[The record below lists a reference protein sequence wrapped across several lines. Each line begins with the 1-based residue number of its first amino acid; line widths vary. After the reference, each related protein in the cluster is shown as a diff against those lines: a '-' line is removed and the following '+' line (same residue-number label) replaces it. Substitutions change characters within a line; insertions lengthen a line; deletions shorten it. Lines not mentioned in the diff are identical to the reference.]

1 MHNPSCSVVFVGIL
15 GILGCGARGQ
25 AASTPPADS
34 APAAAAIPTTQD
46 SVPQG
51 PRAPTWI
58 SVDSAGHSVT
68 LTLETAAGGPGS
80 SALIN
85 GYRNG
90 GVRVVVPLGWTV
102 RWAWRNGDST
112 AHSLVVMVQR
122 EKIPLEG
129 GRPAFSNAMTKEVTA
144 GLSPGQTDQT
154 TFEADEAGWYWLLC
168 GVPDHA
174 LKGEWIELRV
184 DREAKTAGITIKA
197 GGQG

>member
-1 MHNPSCSVVFVGIL
+1 MHNLSAIVFVAVL
-15 GILGCGARGQ
+15 GIPGCGGRGQ
-25 AASTPPADS
+25 AASSPPPDA
-34 APAAAAIPTTQD
+34 APAAAAPPRIQD

-51 PRAPTWI
+51 PPAPTWI
-58 SVDSAGHSVT
+58 SVDSAGRSVT
-68 LTLETAAGGPGS
+68 LRLETAAGVPGS

-102 RWAWRNGDST
+102 KWTWRNGDST
-112 AHSLVVMVQR
+112 AHSLMVMVQR

-129 GRPAFSNAMTKEVTA
+129 GRPAFSNAMTREVTA

-168 GVPDHA
+168 GVPEHA

-184 DREAKTAGITIKA
+184 DPDAKTGGITLKSGA
-197 GGQG
+197 QG

>member
-1 MHNPSCSVVFVGIL
+1 MHIQRDRAVFVAAL
-15 GILGCGARGQ
+15 GMLGCGGRTQVG
-25 AASTPPADS
+25 SLPPADS
-34 APAAAAIPTTQD
+34 TRVAAAATPSVQD
-46 SVPQG
+46 SVPLHQ
-51 PRAPTWI
+51 PAPTWI
-58 SVDSAGHSVT
+58 SVDSAGRSLT
-68 LTLETAAGGPGS
+68 LTLETAAGPGS

-102 RWAWRNGDST
+102 RWTWRNGDST
-112 AHSLVVMVQR
+112 AHSLLVMLQR

-144 GLSPGQTDQT
+144 GLPPGQTDQT

-168 GVPDHA
+168 GVPGHA

-184 DREAKTAGITIKA
+184 DPDAKT
-197 GGQG
+197 GGLTVKSGAQG

>member
-1 MHNPSCSVVFVGIL
+1 MHNPSRALLFVAVL
-15 GILGCGARGQ
+15 GLLGCGGRGQ
-25 AASTPPADS
+25 AASTPPADP
-34 APAAAAIPTTQD
+34 APAAAATPSVQD
-46 SVPQG
+46 TVSPG
-51 PRAPTWI
+51 APAPTWI
-58 SVDSAGHSVT
+58 SVDSVGRSVT
-68 LTLETAAGGPGS
+68 LTLEAAAGGPGS

-102 RWAWRNGDST
+102 RWTWRNGDST
-112 AHSLVVMVQR
+112 AHSLVAMVQR

-129 GRPAFSNAMTKEVTA
+129 GRPAFSNAMTREVTR
-144 GLSPGQTDQT
+144 GLPAGQTDQT

-184 DREAKTAGITIKA
+184 DPAAKTGGITVKSGA
-197 GGQG
+197 QG